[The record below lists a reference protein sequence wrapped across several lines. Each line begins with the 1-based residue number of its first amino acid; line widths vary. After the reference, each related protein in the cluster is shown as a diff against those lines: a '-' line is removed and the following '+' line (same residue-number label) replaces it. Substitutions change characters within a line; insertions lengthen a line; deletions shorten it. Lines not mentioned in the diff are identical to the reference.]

1 MLKKILYAIVIIVII
16 IILAIMW
23 NGNKK
28 EVVAPVTS
36 TTNDG
41 GTLSTE
47 PSLSNEIDSIN
58 LDAGIDADLN
68 SMDADIKTL

>member
-1 MLKKILYAIVIIVII
+1 
-16 IILAIMW
+16 MW